1 MRGTGGTTRIVV
13 DAFAWVEYLA
23 GTPLGE
29 RSRGHIDDESNEV
42 YTAALS
48 VSEIVSRGARGGED
62 GRALAEKIEAASAVV
77 PMDFTLAV
85 STGLLHAERRKKVKD
100 SPYGD
105 AAVQALAHRMKAKI
119 LTGDPHFR
127 NEPQVIFLD

>member
-1 MRGTGGTTRIVV
+1 M
-13 DAFAWVEYLA
+13 FKE
-23 GTPLGE
+23 P
-29 RSRGHIDDESNEV
+29 
-42 YTAALS
+42 
-48 VSEIVSRGARGGED
+48 
-62 GRALAEKIEAASAVV
+62 AEKIEAASAVV

-100 SPYGD
+100 FPYGD